1 MATVLSSS
9 LSYHRR
15 LFLLLLAFS
24 WTLVGCFMLF
34 QYGRE
39 KHF

>member
-1 MATVLSSS
+1 MDLRSR

-24 WTLVGCFMLF
+24 WTLVGCFVLF
-34 QYGRE
+34 Q
-39 KHF
+39 